1 MKISKIS
8 PQTVKRTRTNS
19 QQKEQDLTSFGANEN
34 QTTVETKNAS
44 DAIKSNFLSGISF
57 KGQTKNIIHKQIGT
71 AGVVAIGRE
80 PSYGDDERYA
90 TLEQKIGESQWSYA
104 NSSIEKTN
112 NPYTTNRVYFA
123 DPEEYVSDQTKRDH
137 DFIVYDNQPKY
148 PRLSAVKE
156 NYMNENRNANNFG
169 QDFKTLAE
177 YYYRLELADKRELQ
191 KLIEEKNRFQHEY
204 DISAGYKHELD
215 EKANEY
221 PWEAQDLKRDREK
234 ADYFYSINAQK
245 YEDLNQKIG
254 YYNDRINHS
263 KMQQKKAIQA
273 FKLFDEVGLMF
284 MDRDN
289 ARNQINYKKW
299 GMENS
304 QAAIT
309 RNNKLLND
317 FRKQKADLEKQIK
330 VAQEWKNLN
339 DEKVNAPDSDYSQY
353 DYSIARDKREE
364 EIREKDEA
372 KAESL
377 RVSKKLAILQ
387 DRLKKIEINIKQ
399 GETTNHEHQLLIDR
413 YRKVLPELEAHFKYK
428 SEEIKKFYPKMEE
441 FYRNNIEEWQY

>member
-177 YYYRLELADKRELQ
+177 Y
-191 KLIEEKNRFQHEY
+191 N
-204 DISAGYKHELD
+204 
-215 EKANEY
+215 
-221 PWEAQDLKRDREK
+221 
-234 ADYFYSINAQK
+234 
-245 YEDLNQKIG
+245 
-254 YYNDRINHS
+254 
-263 KMQQKKAIQA
+263 
-273 FKLFDEVGLMF
+273 
-284 MDRDN
+284 
-289 ARNQINYKKW
+289 
-299 GMENS
+299 
-304 QAAIT
+304 
-309 RNNKLLND
+309 
-317 FRKQKADLEKQIK
+317 
-330 VAQEWKNLN
+330 
-339 DEKVNAPDSDYSQY
+339 
-353 DYSIARDKREE
+353 
-364 EIREKDEA
+364 
-372 KAESL
+372 
-377 RVSKKLAILQ
+377 
-387 DRLKKIEINIKQ
+387 
-399 GETTNHEHQLLIDR
+399 
-413 YRKVLPELEAHFKYK
+413 
-428 SEEIKKFYPKMEE
+428 
-441 FYRNNIEEWQY
+441 